1 MWWPRII
8 LFKAT
13 KVWRLKFKNLWC
25 KKKRGNAPFLWSE
38 NISLW
43 FREARRRPS
52 YPPAR
57 LIHSRKKLIYPD
69 KQVSPF
75 FFVIAITSL
84 TALLGLK
91 STTVTIHRAR
101 LMVWGL
107 ILEQVPHQAAAD
119 DDHPR
124 CKYSHQLP
132 LIKEQMFQRLFG
144 ALGSTV
150 HLTHSWGNGGLWRPE
165 SLWEVSNKPKNSGLG
180 DCNFN
185 VPMGTWSPKD
195 PNFYEIVIGMSLS
208 FINYRISIKK
218 WSMSTQVF

>member
-1 MWWPRII
+1 MPPFSDPKI
-8 LFKAT
+8 LACGSG
-13 KVWRLKFKNLWC
+13 R
-25 KKKRGNAPFLWSE
+25 RGGGLLIPQLGWFIHGRSSYIL
-38 NISLW
+38 IS
-43 FREARRRPS
+43 RCHP
-52 YPPAR
+52 
-57 LIHSRKKLIYPD
+57 
-69 KQVSPF
+69 

-124 CKYSHQLP
+124 CNYSHQHP

-195 PNFYEIVIGMSLS
+195 PNFYEILIGMSLIKTLS
-208 FINYRISIKK
+208 IINYRISIKK